1 MNSKIIGGL
10 LLLFFLI
17 VLICSLY
24 SFTIEPLDMKTP
36 SPDPS
41 NNIFNPRTSYKTN
54 DYSSSPLGG
63 NVYNGAERPLYNV
76 EYHDTPEKNDDA
88 VSKGT
93 WVKDPSGNIVF
104 VPWNDTLDNKNT
116 SGAYPYGTSTYVPN
130 YEDSVYLSKSTGL
143 STVSKVYPTSLSL
156 GICNQGTGIDSKAK
170 TEQSCN
176 ALTSDVC
183 ASTTCCVLLGGAKC
197 VSGDSNG
204 PFMKANYS
212 DPFIKN
218 KDFYYYNGKCYGNCL

>member
-1 MNSKIIGGL
+1 MNSKIIGGV
-10 LLLFFLI
+10 LLFFLI

-41 NNIFNPRTSYKTN
+41 NNIFNPRTSYKT
-54 DYSSSPLGG
+54 DD
-63 NVYNGAERPLYNV
+63 YNV
-76 EYHDTPEKNDDA
+76 EYHVTPSKNDED

-93 WVKDPSGNIVF
+93 WVKDQSGNIVF
-104 VPWNDTLDNKNT
+104 VPWDDTLGIKNT

-130 YEDSVYLSKSTGL
+130 YEDSVYLSKSTGQNTT
-143 STVSKVYPTSLSL
+143 SPVYPTSLSL
-156 GICNQGTGIDSKAK
+156 GICNQGTGIDNKAK

-183 ASTTCCVLLGGAKC
+183 ASTTCCVLLGGSKC
-197 VSGDSNG
+197 VSGSEQG

-218 KDFYYYNGKCYGNCL
+218 KDFYYFESKCYGNCP